1 MRRKIFYNTQAE
13 LDGIY
18 YAAKTID
25 FGVSLSVTLAL
36 NELYTAHMMLRER
49 RDVYR
54 HGLKQAANDA
64 VRRAGM
70 CRERMYDEMSS
81 RKFFDVFSDR
91 VVDEAEKDVTIF
103 RLSLKQTLDTNR
115 YPDSQLVAY
124 AETARI
130 LLDMAHGHF
139 ANMVRIARERFA
151 PYDYAAAFSSFN
163 CADVLAAWGKV
174 CSKLYVSKDNIDL
187 NTEQSLTAFG
197 IIERKL
203 VDGVYLEA
211 CMKEAVEAFPE
222 FKNDIL
228 VRGESAS
235 ES

>member
-1 MRRKIFYNTQAE
+1 MRKKLIYQTQAE
-13 LDGIY
+13 LDGIR

-54 HGLKQAANDA
+54 HGLKQSANDA
-64 VRRAGM
+64 IRRADL
-70 CRERMYDEMSS
+70 CKERMYSEMSS

-91 VVDEAEKDVTIF
+91 VIDEAEPDVAVF
-103 RLSLKQTLDTNR
+103 RLSLKQTLDANR
-115 YPDSQLVAY
+115 YPDSCLVSNV
-124 AETARI
+124 ETARA

-139 ANMVRIARERFA
+139 ANTVRYARENYA
-151 PYDYAAAFSSFN
+151 PYNYAVAFSSFD
-163 CADVLAAWGKV
+163 CADVLTSWNKV
-174 CSKLYVSKDNIDL
+174 CRVLYNSESNINL
-187 NTEQSLTAFG
+187 NTEQSLAAFD

-203 VDGVYLEA
+203 VDGVYLKP
-211 CMKEAVEAFPE
+211 CMKEALKAFPE

-228 VRGESAS
+228 VKNEKGEK
-235 ES
+235 